1 MKKEDILEA
10 SKRENKK
17 KDPYVFE
24 VQSKASKIA
33 YVGVMILT
41 SIYFSTEIIRG
52 DGLDP
57 ALYSIFMLS
66 NALLYGYEAVKL
78 EKNRIINAVASIVT
92 GLCTMLF
99 ILEYFKVI

>member
-17 KDPYVFE
+17 KDPYVLE

-33 YVGVMILT
+33 YAGVMILT
-41 SIYFSTEIIRG
+41 FIYFFAEIIRE
-52 DGLDP
+52 DGLNP
-57 ALYSIFMLS
+57 ALYSILMLS

-78 EKNRIINAVASIVT
+78 EKNRKINAFTSIVNGIFT
-92 GLCTMLF
+92 I
-99 ILEYFKVI
+99 ILILSYFKVI